1 VRYDHP
7 DQSGLWSMSSAAPAG
22 EGESQDTELSIMH
35 LAYVRMAKEKV
46 DLSNEGLG
54 PEQVQS

>member
-1 VRYDHP
+1 
-7 DQSGLWSMSSAAPAG
+7 MSSAAPAG